1 MTTSRETANLDLSDI
16 RSLVQAAHTLS
27 LDDRTTLLK
36 GLIPSVASEMSPRD
50 FEALMLELRL
60 KGERWYEAVS
70 HPGEGERTREIPGER
85 SLEGR

>member
-1 MTTSRETANLDLSDI
+1 MTTSRETEHLGFLHI
-16 RSLVQAAHTLS
+16 RALIDAAHALS

-36 GLIPSVASEMSPRD
+36 GLIPSVAREMSPAD
-50 FEALMLELRL
+50 FETFALELRL
-60 KGERWYEAVS
+60 KGERWYEAVG